1 MPFLFGQGH
10 VETDLTVEVNLRPTH
25 VADPWSLAP
34 DAWFGVTDQL
44 TLGVITSGPAIDRFE
59 PAPDYRHIGVDGL
72 WKLGDDVAA
81 RARFL
86 MREMEPDK
94 PAVTLGALVR
104 WGHFFVADPYVQFG
118 LENQA
123 RGNRAQIFLPVT
135 VTVEPI
141 CGWAIDLRTGFDSDV
156 ALLDDGGWYIPMY
169 VGTRV
174 RVDPHV
180 EVGAAVGF
188 FSAIGPQNNGD
199 NRTLFVTTRWL
210 P

>member
-1 MPFLFGQGH
+1 MPFVFGPGH
-10 VETDLTVEVNLRPTH
+10 VEVDLTAELNLRPSH

-34 DAWFGVTDQL
+34 DAWFGVTDRL

-59 PAPDYRHIGVDGL
+59 PASDYRHIGIDGL
-72 WKLGDDVAA
+72 WKLDDRVAA
-81 RARFL
+81 RARVL
-86 MREMEPDK
+86 MRELEPDK

-104 WGHFFVADPYVQFG
+104 WGPITADPYLQLG

-135 VTVEPI
+135 VTAEPI
-141 CGWAIDLRTGFDSDV
+141 AGWAFDFRTGFNSDF
-156 ALLDDGGWYIPMY
+156 ALLDDGGWYVPIY
-169 VGTRV
+169 LGTRV
-174 RVDPHV
+174 QVATHF

-188 FSAIGPQNNGD
+188 FSLLGPQNNGD